1 VAAANPCPCGYYP
14 DMNRCTCTPKEVL
27 KYQKR
32 ISGPFIDRIDFR
44 VNVGRVGSSEL
55 QGSDHAESSET
66 VRIRVMEAIERHKR
80 RFMGTPFHYNS
91 DMTPD
96 AVEHF
101 CPLNSLLTEKMRMI
115 YDQLGMSVRSYHKCL
130 KMARTI
136 ADLNGR
142 EMILERDLMMAVGF
156 RLPEYNED
164 EKSSGRE
171 FSRDKMIVPANRRK
185 NLEEE
190 LI

>member
-1 VAAANPCPCGYYP
+1 
-14 DMNRCTCTPKEVL
+14 M
-27 KYQKR
+27 R
-32 ISGPFIDRIDFR
+32 I
-44 VNVGRVGSSEL
+44 V
-55 QGSDHAESSET
+55 
-66 VRIRVMEAIERHKR
+66 
-80 RFMGTPFHYNS
+80 
-91 DMTPD
+91 
-96 AVEHF
+96 
-101 CPLNSLLTEKMRMI
+101 